1 MTLGKQFD
9 QLKVLIT
16 AFGEHDYSENTT
28 PKDPEGNVLTHEHNM
43 PIQYRH
49 DLAPYQ
55 KMMVE
60 EEGIRELNSMQKFQG
75 KA

>member
-1 MTLGKQFD
+1 MALGPQFD
-9 QLKVLIT
+9 QLKALLT
-16 AFGEHDYSENTT
+16 AFGEHDYPESTA
-28 PKDPEGNVLTHEHNM
+28 PKDPEGNVLSHEHNM

-55 KMMVE
+55 KIMVDE
-60 EEGIRELNSMQKFQG
+60 SGVRQLNSMQQFQG